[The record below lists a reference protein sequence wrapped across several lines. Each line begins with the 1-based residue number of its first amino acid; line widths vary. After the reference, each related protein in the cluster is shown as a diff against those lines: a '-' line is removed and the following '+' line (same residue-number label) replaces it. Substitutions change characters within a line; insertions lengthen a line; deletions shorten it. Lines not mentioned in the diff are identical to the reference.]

1 VRYAF
6 TESKVNLRVPKLG
19 IYDLRE
25 EAEHLFQFMKSAS
38 TNEALWSRALILED
52 EEFSKFRLIPISK
65 IHENNPNTILKLME
79 LRNSNIH
86 LWLGASIVTLESTKK
101 WLKELVLEN
110 HQRILFWVID
120 EHETIHG
127 HIGVWIKEDG
137 IFEIDN
143 VIKDSSSAVK
153 GLFSNAL
160 ITVCKW
166 LHDYTGLS
174 NVFLR
179 VLSTNSHA
187 INFYKKNKFV
197 EAGQQELK
205 DKNQNSSDISSFWVV
220 MKLELNLY
228 YDVPKVILT
237 AGPSIG
243 PFEVSLVSDAVRTG
257 WNSNHS
263 DYLNLFSETFAN
275 YVGAKYAIPT
285 DSCTSAL
292 HLALWAIGVGP
303 GDEVIVPEVTW
314 VATAN
319 VVRYLG
325 AKPVFAEIDPL
336 TWTIDPTSTE
346 SLITEKTKAIVPVH
360 LYGFVA
366 DLDPIEILCKKY
378 NLRLIQDAAPGIGS
392 MYKSAGVAER
402 GDFTCF
408 SFQGAKL
415 LVTGEGGVLTTN
427 NEELYERA
435 FKISDTGR
443 KPGTFWIEKLG
454 KKMKMN
460 NITAALGLAQM
471 QGVERQILK
480 KRLIRD
486 WYAEEF
492 SKIQTIQMQKEL
504 ENTRSICWM
513 TSINISLEGFSRD
526 GLREFLSSKN
536 IDTRPVFPPI
546 SQYPIWDQ
554 DYKPQIVSKLIGDNS
569 INLPSGV
576 GLSRSAISK
585 IGAEIR
591 SYISKV

>member
-1 VRYAF
+1 
-6 TESKVNLRVPKLG
+6 
-19 IYDLRE
+19 
-25 EAEHLFQFMKSAS
+25 
-38 TNEALWSRALILED
+38 
-52 EEFSKFRLIPISK
+52 
-65 IHENNPNTILKLME
+65 LKGE
-79 LRNSNIH
+79 
-86 LWLGASIVTLESTKK
+86 
-101 WLKELVLEN
+101 
-110 HQRILFWVID
+110 
-120 EHETIHG
+120 
-127 HIGVWIKEDG
+127 
-137 IFEIDN
+137 
-143 VIKDSSSAVK
+143 VK

-179 VLSTNSHA
+179 VLNTNLHA
-187 INFYKKNKFV
+187 INFYKENKFIEV
-197 EAGQQELK
+197 GQQELK
-205 DKNQNSSDISSFWVV
+205 VKNKNASDVSSFWLV
-220 MKLELNLY
+220 MKLDLNLY

-237 AGPSIG
+237 TGPSIG
-243 PFEVSLVSDAVRTG
+243 PFEVSIVSDAVRTG
-257 WNSNHS
+257 WNNNHS
-263 DYLNLFSETFAN
+263 DYLSLFSETFAN

-336 TWTIDPTSTE
+336 TWKIDPNSVE
-346 SLITEKTKAIVPVH
+346 SLITEKTKAIIPVH

-378 NLRLIQDAAPGIGS
+378 NLKLIQDAAPGIGS
-392 MYKSAGVAER
+392 MYKSVGEAER

-415 LVTGEGGVLTTN
+415 LVTGEGGVVTTN
-427 NEELYERA
+427 NEELYAKA

-460 NITAALGLAQM
+460 NITATLGLAQL
-471 QGVERQILK
+471 QGVERQIFK

-486 WYAEEF
+486 WYVEEF
-492 SKIQTIQMQKEL
+492 STIESIQMQKEL
-504 ENTRSICWM
+504 ENTRSIC
-513 TSINISLEGFSRD
+513 
-526 GLREFLSSKN
+526 
-536 IDTRPVFPPI
+536 
-546 SQYPIWDQ
+546 
-554 DYKPQIVSKLIGDNS
+554 
-569 INLPSGV
+569 
-576 GLSRSAISK
+576 
-585 IGAEIR
+585 
-591 SYISKV
+591 